1 MPKHMLKHVD
11 EATLRE
17 LQTRL
22 EENGKLTSDF
32 LFLLAGSTMIATFG
46 LFQNSPAVIIGA
58 MIIAP
63 LMRPLVCLSL
73 ATITA
78 DTEKIFKALLT
89 LAVGTLVGITI
100 STGMAHFLRALE
112 LTPEILGRTHPTL
125 LDLGVALTAGAVGA
139 YCQANK
145 KLADTLAGVA
155 IAVALVPPL
164 SVVGIG
170 LAFGSTE
177 VASGAGLLYATNLV
191 GITIAGALVFLVKG
205 FSPLQQARRG
215 LLISAGCIAL
225 LTIPLA
231 FSMRELVLENQISS
245 KIRIVLKEK
254 TVTFREAQL
263 REVKVLRFKAPMSV
277 RATIIGSGETI
288 TSNQVKLVQDLLT
301 KEIGSALQFKLR
313 IIPATEVTALEVS
326 PTGEQT
332 VISPLAEEERGE
344 SQPLQPS
351 SQPEATS
358 GQPGSEEARTLLPSI
373 DSEEAQKNSLPAG
386 PQSEQSSSTPAKIL
400 PQQ

>member
-1 MPKHMLKHVD
+1 MQKPFLKHVD
-11 EATLRE
+11 ETTLRD
-17 LQTRL
+17 LQDRL
-22 EENGKLTSDF
+22 EENGKLSSNF

-63 LMRPLVCLSL
+63 LMRPLVCMSL

-78 DTEKIFKALLT
+78 DTRQIFKALLT
-89 LAVGTLVGITI
+89 LIVGTLVGMAI
-100 STGMAHFLRALE
+100 STCMALFLRALE
-112 LTPEILGRTHPTL
+112 LTPEIIGRTHPTL
-125 LDLGVALTAGAVGA
+125 LDLGVALAAGAVGA
-139 YCQANK
+139 YCQTNA
-145 KLADTLAGVA
+145 KLSDTLAGVA

-170 LAFGSTE
+170 LAFGSPE
-177 VASGAGLLYATNLV
+177 VSSGAALLYATNLV

-205 FSPLQQARRG
+205 FSPLQLARRG
-215 LLISAGCIAL
+215 LSISAGCIAL
-225 LTIPLA
+225 LVVPLA
-231 FSMRELVLENQISS
+231 FSMRELILENQISS
-245 KIRIVLKEK
+245 KIRTVLKEK

-277 RATIIGSGETI
+277 QATIIGSGETI

-326 PTGEQT
+326 TTGEQK
-332 VISPLAEEERGE
+332 VITPPEGEETRESRQIESPI
-344 SQPLQPS
+344 
-351 SQPEATS
+351 QPETRS
-358 GQPGSEEARTLLPSI
+358 GQLDGKEEGTLPPRPNGKDTHYQS
-373 DSEEAQKNSLPAG
+373 AAG
-386 PQSEQSSSTPAKIL
+386 R
-400 PQQ
+400 

>member
-1 MPKHMLKHVD
+1 MQKPFLKHVD
-11 EATLRE
+11 ETTLRD
-17 LQTRL
+17 LQDRL
-22 EENGKLTSDF
+22 EENGKLSSNF

-63 LMRPLVCLSL
+63 LMRPLVCMSL

-78 DTEKIFKALLT
+78 DTRQIFKALLT
-89 LAVGTLVGITI
+89 LIVGTLVGMAI
-100 STGMAHFLRALE
+100 STCMALFLRALE
-112 LTPEILGRTHPTL
+112 LTPEIIGRTHPTL
-125 LDLGVALTAGAVGA
+125 LDLGVALAAGAVGA
-139 YCQANK
+139 YCQTNA
-145 KLADTLAGVA
+145 KLSDTLAGVA

-170 LAFGSTE
+170 LAFGSPE
-177 VASGAGLLYATNLV
+177 VSSGAALLYATNLV

-205 FSPLQQARRG
+205 FSPLQLARRG
-215 LLISAGCIAL
+215 LSISAGCIAL
-225 LTIPLA
+225 LVVPLA
-231 FSMRELVLENQISS
+231 FSMRELILENQISS
-245 KIRIVLKEK
+245 KIRTVLKEK

-277 RATIIGSGETI
+277 QATIIGSGETI

-326 PTGEQT
+326 TTGEQK
-332 VISPLAEEERGE
+332 VITPPEGEETRESRQIESPI
-344 SQPLQPS
+344 
-351 SQPEATS
+351 QPETRS
-358 GQPGSEEARTLLPSI
+358 GQDRKSVV
-373 DSEEAQKNSLPAG
+373 
-386 PQSEQSSSTPAKIL
+386 
-400 PQQ
+400 